1 MERLPALASNLYLSA
16 PSQGKN
22 MNVPPALRP
31 LFSIILTL
39 FFSTVA
45 LAQTGTI
52 RGFVYEKASGEPVIF
67 TNVFLQG
74 TTMGGATDV
83 NGYFSI
89 SRIEPGTYTLM
100 VTSLGY
106 DTLAKQVTVERDRI
120 ITENLYLVKGAIQ
133 IQEFEVTAKKQE
145 AQTQVQMGVTKLTP
159 RQIERMPAI
168 GGEAD
173 LAQYLQVVPGVIFTG
188 DQGGQLYVRGGS
200 PIMNKVMLDGMVLYN
215 PFHSI
220 GLFSVFDNDIIRNA
234 DILTAGF
241 NAEHG
246 GRVSSVMDITTR
258 DGNRSRFRGKIGAST
273 FAAKAMLEGPLKKQT
288 GPGSGSSSFL
298 INARHSYLD
307 QSSKV
312 FYNYVDTAGL
322 PFRFTDLYGKV
333 SFLGANGS
341 KFNLFG
347 FNFNDGVD
355 YQGVSDL
362 GWNNWGAGTNFV
374 LVPAGSAVLIDG
386 TFSLS
391 NYSIELQEAELDP
404 RSSEIASFNGG
415 LNFKYFMGEDEAR
428 YGIEILGFKTNF
440 QFFNALGREFVQEEN
455 TSEIAAYF
463 NYKKSLGKVILDP
476 GIRFHY
482 YASLAVLNIEPRFG
496 FKWNITNDTRFKLAA
511 GRYSQNLVA
520 ANSDRDVVNLFYGFL
535 ASPAD
540 LPATLTTRD
549 GEVRD
554 IKDPLQRANH
564 YVAGIEHD
572 ISNDLTLNF
581 EVYLK
586 DFRQVTNINRNK
598 IFNDTPEFAD
608 KPDELKKDF
617 IVETGE
623 AYGADLQLNYEKE
636 RTSIWAVYSYT
647 FVDRFDGVQEYNP
660 VWDRRHNV
668 NLVFSQTF
676 DKFDAYKFNIRWN
689 YGSGF
694 PFTQTQ
700 GFYGEV
706 PFSGNIN
713 YDLVHG
719 NNDLA
724 VLYGPLNGGRLP
736 DYHRL
741 DVGLTRTWRL
751 DEFQEIEVDLSV
763 TNAYDRENIFYYDR
777 IRAQRVNQL
786 PLMPS
791 FGFSYRF

>member
-1 MERLPALASNLYLSA
+1 MAHVHSWFKHSIVLLIACFTLSA
-16 PSQGKN
+16 
-22 MNVPPALRP
+22 A
-31 LFSIILTL
+31 
-39 FFSTVA
+39 
-45 LAQTGTI
+45 AQTGTI
-52 RGFVYEKASGEPVIF
+52 RGFVYDKGNGEPIIF
-67 TNVFLQG
+67 TNVILKG
-74 TTMGGATDV
+74 TTIGAATDV

-89 SRIEPGTYTLM
+89 TRIPPGSYDIT

-106 DTLAKQVTVERDRI
+106 DTLSKAVTVGKDQI
-120 ITENLYLVKGAIQ
+120 LTEKLFISRAAIE
-133 IQEFEVTAKKQE
+133 IREFEISATKQE

-159 RQIERMPAI
+159 RQIERMPAV

-200 PIMNKVMLDGMVLYN
+200 PIMNKMMLDGMVLYN

-234 DILTAGF
+234 DIYTAGF

-246 GRVSSVMDITTR
+246 GRISSIMDITTR
-258 DGNRSRFRGKIGAST
+258 DGNKSRLSGKVGAST

-288 GPGSGSSSFL
+288 EPGAGSSSFL
-298 INARHSYLD
+298 LNARHSYLD
-307 QSSKV
+307 QSSKL
-312 FYNYVDTAGL
+312 FYTSIDTAGL
-322 PFRFTDLYGKV
+322 PFSFTDLYGKV

-347 FNFNDGVD
+347 FNFEDNVN
-355 YQGVSDL
+355 YQRVSDL

-386 TFSLS
+386 VFSMS
-391 NYSIELQEAELDP
+391 NYSIEMQEAALEP

-428 YGIEILGFKTNF
+428 YGVEILGFRTNF
-440 QFFNALGREFVQEEN
+440 RFFNSLGRLYEQEQN
-455 TSEIAAYF
+455 TSEIAGYF
-463 NYKKSLGKVILDP
+463 NYKKVLNKVVIDP
-476 GIRFHY
+476 GLRLHF
-482 YASLAVLNIEPRFG
+482 YATYGVINIEPRLG
-496 FKWNITNDTRFKLAA
+496 FKWNVTDNTRFKLAA

-535 ASPAD
+535 AAPDD
-540 LPATLTTRD
+540 LPSTLTTRD
-549 GEVRD
+549 GEVRE
-554 IKDPLQRANH
+554 INDPIQRANH
-564 YVAGIEHD
+564 YVAGIEQD
-572 ISNDLTLNF
+572 ITNEITVNF

-586 DFRQVTNINRNK
+586 DFRQVTNLNRNK
-598 IFNDTPEFAD
+598 LFNDTPEFAD

-623 AYGADLQLNYEKE
+623 AYGADLQLKYEKNN
-636 RTSIWAVYSYT
+636 TYIWAVYSYT
-647 FVDRFDGVQEYNP
+647 YVDRFDGTQVYNP

-668 NLVFSQTF
+668 NLVLSQAF
-676 DKFDAYKFNIRWN
+676 GKFDAYKFNIRWN

-700 GFYGEV
+700 GFYGSV
-706 PFSGNIN
+706 PFNGDIN

-719 NNDLA
+719 NSELA
-724 VLYGPLNGGRLP
+724 ILFGDINAGRLP

-741 DVGLTRTWRL
+741 DIGFTRTWRFSDTSQL
-751 DEFQEIEVDLSV
+751 EVDLSV
-763 TNAYDRENIFYYDR
+763 TNVYDRENIFYFDR
-777 IRAQRVNQL
+777 VRYQRVDQL
-786 PLMPS
+786 PFLPS
-791 FGFSYRF
+791 AGISFRF